1 MCDDCEALEG
11 AISILR
17 QENETLCTQLA
28 SAQRA
33 VEAMKKIKAELN
45 EFDVNSNVDCRIE
58 AVINEYDRKEREGK

>member
-33 VEAMKKIKAELN
+33 VEAMNKIKAELN

>member
-45 EFDVNSNVDCRIE
+45 EFDVNSNVECRIE